1 MEELLLAVVAALL
14 VLVIAFI
21 IYNYTQSDKVT
32 VSKRLGS
39 MAKES
44 QNNKRAR
51 GDFWEDLKQSK
62 VKEWAGKTAEV
73 FKDRLPNEKTFSGMA
88 ERAGIP
94 VTGGELL
101 VLILGSTLMWF
112 GFISVLLMSPVRGM
126 ALAFLWFVMCV
137 FYVNY
142 MGKQRMKD
150 FDNQL
155 GDAVVMMNNALRAG
169 FTFQQ
174 AMDTVAKE
182 LPDPMSAE
190 FSRALREVN
199 LGVPLEDALNGISKR
214 MQSDD
219 FDLLATAVIIQ
230 RQIGGNLSQILDTI
244 GTTIRDR
251 VKLKLEIKVLT
262 AEGVFAGWM
271 IALLPFFVCAMVV
284 SMNPNYFDEF
294 LAQSYAKYIIIGCI
308 ISEIIGGLVIRNIIT
323 IKV

>member
-1 MEELLLAVVAALL
+1 MEEILLALVAALL

-21 IYNYTQSDKVT
+21 IYNYTQSDKAA
-32 VSKRLGS
+32 VSKRIGV
-39 MAKES
+39 MAKQS
-44 QNNKRAR
+44 QSNKRAR
-51 GDFWEDLKQSK
+51 GDFWEDLKGSK
-62 VKEWAGKTAEV
+62 VKEWAGKTAER
-73 FKDRLPNEKTFSGMA
+73 FQDRLPNEKTFSDIA
-88 ERAGIP
+88 ERAGVP

-101 VLILGSTLMWF
+101 VLILGSTLVWF
-112 GFISVLLMSPVRGM
+112 GFITVLMMSPIRG
-126 ALAFLWFVMCV
+126 AVLSFLWFCMCI
-137 FYVNY
+137 FYIIH
-142 MGKQRMKD
+142 MGKKRMKE

-174 AMDTVAKE
+174 AMDTVSKE
-182 LPDPMSAE
+182 LPDPMAGE
-190 FSRALREVN
+190 FGRALREIQ
-199 LGVPLEDALNGISKR
+199 LGVPLEDALNGISRR

-244 GTTIRDR
+244 GSTIRDR

-271 IALLPFFVCAMVV
+271 IALLPFLVCAMVL
-284 SMNPNYFDEF
+284 SMNPHYFDEF

-308 ISEIIGGLVIRNIIT
+308 ISQIIGGLVIRNIIT

>member
-1 MEELLLAVVAALL
+1 MLLLSIVVALL
-14 VLVIAFI
+14 LLCLAAIA
-21 IYNYTQSDKVT
+21 YGYLKADDVE
-32 VSKRLGS
+32 VSKRIGHLARQS
-39 MAKES
+39 AVKKKE
-44 QNNKRAR
+44 K
-51 GDFWEDLKQSK
+51 GDFWQDLKDSK
-62 VKEWAGKTAEV
+62 VKDWAGKIAER
-73 FKDRLPNEKTFSGMA
+73 FKDSLPGENSIYSMA
-88 ERAGIP
+88 EAAGIP
-94 VTGGELL
+94 VTGEELL
-101 VLILGSTLMWF
+101 VLIGVSTLFWF
-112 GFISVLLMSPVRGM
+112 FIISILLMSLTKAFVLA
-126 ALAFLWFVMCV
+126 ALWATMCIG
-137 FYVNY
+137 YVSH
-142 MGKQRMKD
+142 MGTARRKD

-182 LPDPMSAE
+182 LPNPMAE
-190 FSRALREVN
+190 EFARALREVN

-251 VKLKLEIKVLT
+251 VKLKLEVKVLT

-271 IALLPFFVCAMVV
+271 VALLPFAVALLVV

-294 LAQSYAKYIIIGCI
+294 LAQPWAKYVIAGCI
-308 ISEIIGGLVIRNIIT
+308 ISQCIGGLIIKKIVD